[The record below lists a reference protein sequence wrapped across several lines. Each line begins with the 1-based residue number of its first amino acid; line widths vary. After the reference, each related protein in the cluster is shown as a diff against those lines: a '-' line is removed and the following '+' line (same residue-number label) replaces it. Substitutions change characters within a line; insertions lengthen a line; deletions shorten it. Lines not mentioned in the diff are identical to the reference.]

1 MKRAVLYARFSPRRN
16 EEESLSNGVQITQM
30 KDYCAKEGIRVE
42 AVFQDVAISGSIHD
56 RPGLNAALGELKRGD
71 ILLVYQRDRLAREVL
86 LAELIRRQV
95 AAAGAT
101 IRALSGDIEG
111 DPTDPTICFVRQIMD
126 AVAELARKQT
136 AQRTRD
142 SMRTHQA
149 NGLRMGR
156 FPPYGW
162 EIDPESEANA
172 EEKTRLRPREAE
184 QPAIK
189 RIIQLENDGLPPG
202 DIVHVMN
209 REMKHLARGKEWGYR
224 TIRKILDRNRG

>member
-1 MKRAVLYARFSPRRN
+1 MTRAILYARFSPRRN
-16 EEESLSNGVQITQM
+16 EETSLSNEVQIAQM
-30 KDYCAKEGIRVE
+30 EDYCRKEGIE
-42 AVFQDVAISGSIHD
+42 VFRTFKDSAISGSMHD
-56 RPGLNAALGELKRGD
+56 RPGLTAALGALKKGY

-95 AAAGAT
+95 SAAGAT

-111 DPTDPTICFVRQIMD
+111 DPSDPTIIFVRQIMD

-156 FPPYGW
+156 FAPYGW
-162 EIDPESEANA
+162 EVDPADP
-172 EEKTRLRPREAE
+172 KRLIPRESE
-184 QPAIK
+184 QPAIA
-189 RIIQLENDGLPPG
+189 RIVKLHKKGTGLK
-202 DIVHVMN
+202 IVRIVERMN
-209 REMKHLARGKEWGYR
+209 EEMPEIARGKAWTYR
-224 TIRKILDRNRG
+224 TVKKILDRA